1 MTCANGD
8 KFRIKSGPAD
18 GTTEITANASNI
30 DICTATKILD
40 RLHKEFTEQY
50 VDTATTGKTKIASTH
65 KNNPTFF
72 LRNQPT
78 LAGFNGETAADGT
91 KNRFHT
97 IFTIYDERDEQYRGA
112 VSAIMKGDYDD
123 NSATTY
129 DKNPQSIR
137 GLTDFSTSPN
147 NFKGIYGLVQVNE
160 LLEKKIADVVNKLRG
175 EPTSDVLSDSKH
187 YEKRQNIKYTLEEI
201 AHRENEIYREKF
213 LNIILM
219 VVGIFLVSTQLVQ
232 KYFSFGGGSGGIGS
246 GSSLFSGVGFG
257 TSGGGIFSR
266 FGGLGLGSSGRSRVG
281 GLFTNS
287 PYSLSQP

>member
-1 MTCANGD
+1 MTCVAGD

-30 DICTATKILD
+30 DICRATKILD

-50 VDTATTGKTKIASTH
+50 VATTTTGKTKIELIH

-72 LRNQPT
+72 LRDQPK
-78 LAGFNGETAADGT
+78 LAGFNGENADGT
-91 KNRFHT
+91 TSNRFYT
-97 IFTIYDERDEQYRGA
+97 IFTNQDENNPVYRGV

-129 DKNPQSIR
+129 DKNPESIS
-137 GLTDFSTSPN
+137 GQNDFSTNPN
-147 NFKGIYGLVQVNE
+147 NFKGIYGLIRVNE
-160 LLEKKIADVVNKLRG
+160 LLEKKIADTVNKLRG
-175 EPTSDVLSDSKH
+175 IPTSDVLDDSKH
-187 YEKRQNIKYTLEEI
+187 YEKRKNIKSTLEEI
-201 AHRENEIYREKF
+201 ARRENEIYREKF

-219 VVGIFLVSTQLVQ
+219 IVGIFLVSTQLVQ